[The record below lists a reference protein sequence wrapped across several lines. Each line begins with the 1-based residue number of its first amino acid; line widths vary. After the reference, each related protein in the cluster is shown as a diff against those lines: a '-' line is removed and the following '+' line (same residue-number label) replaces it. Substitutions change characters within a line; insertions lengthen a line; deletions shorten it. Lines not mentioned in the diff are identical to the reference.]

1 MGSVETWKVLHEC
14 PRCTECTP
22 MGAFPFVRLIGFSR
36 ASTESRTGIVPS
48 SFLARAKRT
57 RGGRKEMK
65 KIIGFAAL
73 LMATCAAIGA
83 AATKCR
89 YCGYTSYGSCS
100 NSPHGKHEHVDTS
113 ERCEFC
119 GYTSYGNC
127 SYSPSGKHRH
137 GHGDGKCIWCGY
149 KTNGGNC
156 SYSPHGKHEL

>member
-1 MGSVETWKVLHEC
+1 MAYQPACVPLAGSQATRTRPRPILATETKQGHKE
-14 PRCTECTP
+14 E
-22 MGAFPFVRLIGFSR
+22 
-36 ASTESRTGIVPS
+36 
-48 SFLARAKRT
+48 KRT
-57 RGGRKEMK
+57 MSK
-65 KIIGFAAL
+65 KSPKKMVKVAGFMLL
-73 LMATCAAIGA
+73 LMATCSAIGA

-149 KTNGGNC
+149 KTTGGNC

>member
-1 MGSVETWKVLHEC
+1 MEVREARNAPTL
-14 PRCTECTP
+14 
-22 MGAFPFVRLIGFSR
+22 GAFPFASSIGFSR
-36 ASTESRTGIVPS
+36 ASTESRTEIAPS
-48 SFLARAKRT
+48 SFPARAPKAQ
-57 RGGRKEMK
+57 GGKGEAKEMK
-65 KIIGFAAL
+65 KTIGFAL
-73 LMATCAAIGA
+73 LIAATCAAIA
-83 AATKCR
+83 AATTKCR

-100 NSPHGKHEHVDTS
+100 NSPNGKHEHVDTS

-149 KTNGGNC
+149 KTTGGNC